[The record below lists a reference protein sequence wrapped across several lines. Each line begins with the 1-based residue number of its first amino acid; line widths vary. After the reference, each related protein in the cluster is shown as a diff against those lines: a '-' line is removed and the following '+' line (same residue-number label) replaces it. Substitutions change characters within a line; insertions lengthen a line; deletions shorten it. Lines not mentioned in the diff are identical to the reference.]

1 MYPLYTTLV
10 GADWHCWF
18 DGHSLLAWCWRQKI
32 KADPA
37 SKVRGGDSWCTARNI
52 CFNKSFKRNVPFQ
65 QEFPLCDYD
74 LKNDPNW
81 TSGVGVG
88 QNNPTPIPSVV
99 RNPTPSKY
107 LHLLTP
113 ATPQPWYCG
122 LITVLSIYLPQ
133 QIRMA
138 IQVSGF
144 CLKQSYPCIEI
155 LKLML

>member
-81 TSGVGVG
+81 TSE
-88 QNNPTPIPSVV
+88 SVLDKTIRLPFPV
-99 RNPTPSKY
+99 LLGIRLHPNTSISLRLRLRNPGTVGWLRFYLYIYPSKY
-107 LHLLTP
+107 VWRFKWVVF
-113 ATPQPWYCG
+113 A
-122 LITVLSIYLPQ
+122 
-133 QIRMA
+133 
-138 IQVSGF
+138 
-144 CLKQSYPCIEI
+144 
-155 LKLML
+155 